1 MPLDDPIEE
10 FWNDILSRNAERTLK
25 AFSTLNVN
33 EQQSIYIHLQRMAS
47 EPGWHIEQVLSAQAA
62 LRVLNIENHETK

>member
-47 EPGWHIEQVLSAQAA
+47 EPGWNIEQVLSAQAA